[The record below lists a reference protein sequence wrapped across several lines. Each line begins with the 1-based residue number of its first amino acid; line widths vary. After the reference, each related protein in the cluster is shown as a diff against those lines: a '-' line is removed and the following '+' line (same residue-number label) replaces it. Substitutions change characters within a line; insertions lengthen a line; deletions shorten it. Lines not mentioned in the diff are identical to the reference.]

1 MSSYLKVMRSF
12 SPGVK
17 FYTLAL
23 GAIGFAYFGMA
34 SVLVNLYLLRLGF
47 SMETIGQ
54 VNGAGM
60 LAWAVFALPASALGR
75 KLGLRKVVVAGNLVI
90 ALGYVLLLQTTLL
103 SEAIKIPW
111 LFASTIL
118 IWIGAAAITVNGAPL
133 LSSASRRMNAGMPLP
148 SATRCQQSWP
158 SWEAWRQDCC
168 PAGSADWA
176 GRTLETAGAYG
187 AVLWLVPVFF
197 ILAGFFYR
205 RITPVEQEASQE
217 GHVAASTVPMF
228 IFLFIGVVVFFMTA
242 SEGGVRA
249 FFNMYLDND
258 LAMTTSQ
265 IGVLFALAGILP
277 VFGSL
282 VMPLLA
288 ARFGPMIMLSIT
300 TLFMGVSLAF
310 IGRFPLPLA
319 AASGFIVFLFLSALG
334 GITRIV
340 LSQEIVAPRW
350 RGATSAIVIIGLA
363 LGWGSMA
370 LVGSAIIEKVG
381 FSGLMY
387 LSAGS
392 ALVSTALVWA
402 YLLARRVRQVPVP
415 VASGEGD

>member
-1 MSSYLKVMRSF
+1 MTSYLKVIRSF

-17 FYTLAL
+17 YYTLAL

-47 SMETIGQ
+47 NMETIGQ

-60 LAWAVFALPASALGR
+60 LAWAIFALPASALGR

-90 ALGYVLLLQTTLL
+90 ALGYILLLQTTLL

-111 LFASTIL
+111 LFAATIL

-133 LSSASRRMNAGMPLP
+133 LSSASRPDERRHAFAVSNAVSAVLAILGSLAVGLLP
-148 SATRCQQSWP
+148 GWISRLGGTN
-158 SWEAWRQDCC
+158 
-168 PAGSADWA
+168 
-176 GRTLETAGAYG
+176 LETAGSYG

-205 RITPVEQEASQE
+205 RITPVEQEATQE
-217 GHVAASTVPMF
+217 GRGAASTVPIL

-249 FFNMYLDND
+249 FFNMYLDSD

-277 VFGSL
+277 IFGSL

-288 ARFGPMIMLSIT
+288 ARFGPMITLSIT
-300 TLFMGVSLAF
+300 TLFMGISLAF

-319 AASGFIVFLFLSALG
+319 AASGFIVFTFLSALG
-334 GITRIV
+334 SITRVV

-402 YLLARRVRQVPVP
+402 YLLAQRVRPVP
-415 VASGEGD
+415 LPAASGEGD